1 MITYLDPI
9 LVRHFMPDE
18 SGLYSIVSLLGK
30 ASFFIAAAFT
40 FVMLPIMS
48 KDKEK
53 TSANN
58 RKGLV
63 FFRDC

>member
-1 MITYLDPI
+1 
-9 LVRHFMPDE
+9 
-18 SGLYSIVSLLGK
+18 LYSIVSLLGK